1 MLDYTPLREAQ
12 QKVEEDRSWE
22 CEGEWSQM
30 VFKLG
35 SFLEAL
41 GLEIITDYDLEVSG
55 RCSFKDKTIRLN
67 VPHSEGAFLTLA
79 HEAGHWMSWLRYG
92 ADDDDAPWA
101 QHERWAYL
109 YGWVVIQKI
118 GAAGLVSKEM
128 WRDHH
133 PYVVGG
139 WSEEQTCQ
147 FYNLVEEGLSR
158 EDARHRV
165 FG

>member
-1 MLDYTPLREAQ
+1 MGFTIENDLNTENSRRLWLEWRRRVDPG
-12 QKVEEDRSWE
+12 DR
-22 CEGEWSQM
+22 M
-30 VFKLG
+30 IVK
-35 SFLEAL
+35 
-41 GLEIITDYDLEVSG
+41 ITDYDLEVSG